1 MPISSLLTTITR
13 PSLHRDSLFD
23 DDVYYCCNSQ
33 AHASRRALKVQDA
46 SLSHS
51 LSHSLSYRRISN
63 TAHGCTR
70 AQKVV
75 AVKCVCLSPPPPP
88 PQPVCAPHA
97 QAQSLTLPLFTE
109 MVGGFAEYCFPGPT
123 GFWLAFAQ
131 KHALTP
137 LHVHPFMHE
146 QS

>member
-1 MPISSLLTTITR
+1 MKLQVARLSLSLSLSFSLS
-13 PSLHRDSLFD
+13 PSL
-23 DDVYYCCNSQ
+23 
-33 AHASRRALKVQDA
+33 
-46 SLSHS
+46 
-51 LSHSLSYRRISN
+51 SLSYCRISS
-63 TAHGCTR
+63 TANDCTR

-97 QAQSLTLPLFTE
+97 QAQKETLLPFTE
-109 MVGGFAEYCFPGPT
+109 IFGGFAEYCFPGPT

-146 QS
+146 QSYFGSALHCPRYETSPVCVCVCVCV